1 MHNRR
6 VNNPSDAQRPQ
17 PRRSSSRRRRGARQ
31 VSGSPQD
38 ARDRRKASQARAQA
52 AREAAARE
60 ASRQEQASGAAANRS
75 AQASANSRRESTEQS
90 AHRFVDEKHG
100 ERRRTAAATAS
111 LHKGEEPK
119 GALASRWA
127 LWKPHVKRFAGPLLI
142 NYGVTLGIIVALAVV
157 VGIGAG
163 FRRVPATIGSL
174 WMVVNLGTLNM
185 TGALLGFLPLAPALI
200 YIWAT
205 ARRTTKI
212 IGKSVSVRGLRVFIV
227 LSLLIPLL
235 MTLLAWFML
244 WDASKVFD
252 LAAPNV
258 GEALVSTALVNGA
271 AVVIGLRS
279 RIWRALLLRRE
290 LPTWPVEAFRLAASF
305 LLWMMVAG
313 GVVALVYAATN
324 MGAVVDSYGITS
336 SLTGAIGL
344 SLLAL
349 LYLPN
354 IAIGAMAVLLGGEF
368 HVGDG
373 AVSLFTSTNVN
384 LPPLPILAA
393 VPNQTIPGGPF
404 FLAVTALVAVA
415 TVYRFVKTRGFIEA
429 PVALAVGSGA
439 AVAFLGFCLSWLAGG
454 ELGVYGSAGALEW
467 LFAAECAAWL
477 MVPALVFMLY
487 VSRAGAVVVEDVED
501 SSSTPT
507 STDSEEDRPEESED
521 QGDQDD
527 RNKHVT
533 QDEQND
539 QTEGAEDDEAPE
551 GDEDPETT
559 EDTEDTEDED
569 SSVKQE
575 SDEAS
580 TAESEVDTSDKPD
593 RTEESEQTLESEQ
606 EESTGEQ
613 DDDRE

>member
-6 VNNPSDAQRPQ
+6 VNIPSDAQRPQ

-279 RIWRALLLRRE
+279 RIWRALLLRRG
-290 LPTWPVEAFRLAASF
+290 LPPWPVEAFRLAASF
-305 LLWMMVAG
+305 LLRMMVAG
-313 GVVALVYAATN
+313 GVAALVYAATN

-487 VSRAGAVVVEDVED
+487 VSRAGSVVVEDVED

-507 STDSEEDRPEESED
+507 STDSDEDRTEESED
-521 QGDQDD
+521 PGDQDD

-533 QDEQND
+533 QGEQND
-539 QTEGAEDDEAPE
+539 QTEGVEDDEV
-551 GDEDPETT
+551 PETT
-559 EDTEDTEDED
+559 EDAEDTEATD

-575 SDEAS
+575 SDEHS
-580 TAESEVDTSDKPD
+580 TGVSEADTSDKPA
-593 RTEESEQTLESEQ
+593 EAQESEKTQESEQ
-606 EESTGEQ
+606 EESASAQ
-613 DDDRE
+613 DDDKE

>member
-6 VNNPSDAQRPQ
+6 VNIPSDAQRPQ

-75 AQASANSRRESTEQS
+75 NQASANSRRESTEQS
-90 AHRFVDEKHG
+90 THRFVDEKHG

-111 LHKGEEPK
+111 LNKGEEPK
-119 GALASRWA
+119 GALASRWT

-404 FLAVTALVAVA
+404 FLALTALVAVA
-415 TVYRFVKTRGFIEA
+415 TVYRFVKARGFIEA

-507 STDSEEDRPEESED
+507 STDSEVDSTEESEEQRD
-521 QGDQDD
+521 
-527 RNKHVT
+527 

-539 QTEGAEDDEAPE
+539 QAEEDDKAKENEASDE
-551 GDEDPETT
+551 AEYAEATEDPETA
-559 EDTEDTEDED
+559 EDAD

-575 SDEAS
+575 SDEDSIADSEPDS
-580 TAESEVDTSDKPD
+580 TDEPAEA
-593 RTEESEQTLESEQ
+593 EEAEQNQESEQ

-613 DDDRE
+613 DDDKE

>member
-1 MHNRR
+1 M
-6 VNNPSDAQRPQ
+6 
-17 PRRSSSRRRRGARQ
+17 
-31 VSGSPQD
+31 
-38 ARDRRKASQARAQA
+38 
-52 AREAAARE
+52 
-60 ASRQEQASGAAANRS
+60 AANSS

-90 AHRFVDEKHG
+90 THRFVDEKHG

-111 LHKGEEPK
+111 LNKEVGPK

-127 LWKPHVKRFAGPLLI
+127 LWKPHVKRFAGPLFI
-142 NYGVTLGIIVALAVV
+142 NYGVTVGIIVALAVV

-227 LSLLIPLL
+227 LSLLIPLS

-252 LAAPNV
+252 MAAPNV
-258 GEALVSTALVNGA
+258 GEALISTALVNGA

-305 LLWMMVAG
+305 LLWMIVAG

-354 IAIGAMAVLLGGEF
+354 IAIGAMAVLMGGEF
-368 HVGDG
+368 HVGEG
-373 AVSLFTSTNVN
+373 AVSLFTTTNVN

-393 VPNQTIPGGPF
+393 VPNQAIPGGPF
-404 FLAVTALVAVA
+404 FLAVTALVAVT
-415 TVYRFVKTRGFIEA
+415 TVYRFVKARGFIEA

-487 VSRAGAVVVEDVED
+487 VTRSGSVVVEDVED
-501 SSSTPT
+501 SLSTPT
-507 STDSEEDRPEESED
+507 PTGSEAGSTEESED
-521 QGDQDD
+521 QGD
-527 RNKHVT
+527 H
-533 QDEQND
+533 DEQDNHG
-539 QTEGAEDDEAPE
+539 EGTE
-551 GDEDPETT
+551 GDEAT
-559 EDTEDTEDED
+559 EGTEDEEDAETAENAEDAD
-569 SSVKQE
+569 SSVNQK
-575 SDEAS
+575 SDEDS
-580 TAESEVDTSDKPD
+580 TADSDADTSDKPAE
-593 RTEESEQTLESEQ
+593 TQESVQ
-606 EESTGEQ
+606 EESIGEQ
-613 DDDRE
+613 NDDKK

>member
-75 AQASANSRRESTEQS
+75 NQASANSRRESTEQS
-90 AHRFVDEKHG
+90 THRFVDEKHG

-111 LHKGEEPK
+111 LNKGEEPK
-119 GALASRWA
+119 GALASRWT

-354 IAIGAMAVLLGGEF
+354 IAIGAMSVLLGGEF

-373 AVSLFTSTNVN
+373 AVSLFASTNVN

-404 FLAVTALVAVA
+404 FLALTALVAVA
-415 TVYRFVKTRGFIEA
+415 TVYRFVKARGFIEA

-487 VSRAGAVVVEDVED
+487 VSRAGSVVVEDVED

-507 STDSEEDRPEESED
+507 STDSEVDSTEESEEQRD
-521 QGDQDD
+521 
-527 RNKHVT
+527 

-539 QTEGAEDDEAPE
+539 QAEEDDKAKENEASDE
-551 GDEDPETT
+551 AEYAEATEDPETA
-559 EDTEDTEDED
+559 EDAD

-575 SDEAS
+575 SDEDSIADSEPDS
-580 TAESEVDTSDKPD
+580 TDEPAEA
-593 RTEESEQTLESEQ
+593 EEAEQNQESEQ

-613 DDDRE
+613 DDDKE

>member
-6 VNNPSDAQRPQ
+6 VNIPSDAQRPQ

-60 ASRQEQASGAAANRS
+60 ASRQEQASSDAANTS
-75 AQASANSRRESTEQS
+75 AQASAASRLESTEHS

-111 LHKGEEPK
+111 LNKGEEPK

-200 YIWAT
+200 YRWAT

-354 IAIGAMAVLLGGEF
+354 IAVGAMAVLLGGEF

-404 FLAVTALVAVA
+404 FLALTALVAVA
-415 TVYRFVKTRGFIEA
+415 TVYRFVKARGFIEA

-487 VSRAGAVVVEDVED
+487 VSRAGSVVVEDVED

-507 STDSEEDRPEESED
+507 STDSEVDSTEESEEQRD
-521 QGDQDD
+521 
-527 RNKHVT
+527 

-539 QTEGAEDDEAPE
+539 QAEEDDKAKENEASDE
-551 GDEDPETT
+551 AEYAEATEDPETA
-559 EDTEDTEDED
+559 EDAD

-575 SDEAS
+575 SDEDSIADSEPDS
-580 TAESEVDTSDKPD
+580 TDEPAEA
-593 RTEESEQTLESEQ
+593 EEAEQNQESEQ

-613 DDDRE
+613 DDDKE

>member
-75 AQASANSRRESTEQS
+75 NQASVNSRRESTEQS

-111 LHKGEEPK
+111 LNKGEEPK

-235 MTLLAWFML
+235 LTLLAWFML

-404 FLAVTALVAVA
+404 YLALTALVAVA
-415 TVYRFVKTRGFIEA
+415 TVYRFVKARGFIEA

-487 VSRAGAVVVEDVED
+487 VSRAGSVVVEDVED

-507 STDSEEDRPEESED
+507 STDSDEDSAEESED

-539 QTEGAEDDEAPE
+539 QTEGAEDEEVPE
-551 GDEDPETT
+551 DT
-559 EDTEDTEDED
+559 EDAEDTEDED
-569 SSVKQE
+569 SSVNQE
-575 SDEAS
+575 SDGDS
-580 TAESEVDTSDKPD
+580 TAESEADTADKPAKVK
-593 RTEESEQTLESEQ
+593 ESEQTQESEQ

-613 DDDRE
+613 DDDKE

>member
-6 VNNPSDAQRPQ
+6 VNIPSDAQRPQ

-60 ASRQEQASGAAANRS
+60 ASRQEQASSDAANTS
-75 AQASANSRRESTEQS
+75 AQASAASRLESTEHS

-111 LHKGEEPK
+111 LNKGEEPK

-354 IAIGAMAVLLGGEF
+354 IAVGAMAVLLGGEF

-404 FLAVTALVAVA
+404 FLALTALVAVA
-415 TVYRFVKTRGFIEA
+415 TVYRFVKARGFIEA

-487 VSRAGAVVVEDVED
+487 VSRAGSVVVEDVED

-507 STDSEEDRPEESED
+507 STDSEVDSTEESEEQRD
-521 QGDQDD
+521 
-527 RNKHVT
+527 

-539 QTEGAEDDEAPE
+539 QAEEDDKAKENEASDE
-551 GDEDPETT
+551 AEYAEATEDPETA
-559 EDTEDTEDED
+559 EDAD

-575 SDEAS
+575 SDEDSIADSEPDS
-580 TAESEVDTSDKPD
+580 TDEPAEA
-593 RTEESEQTLESEQ
+593 EEAEQNQESEQ

-613 DDDRE
+613 DDDKE

>member
-1 MHNRR
+1 M
-6 VNNPSDAQRPQ
+6 
-17 PRRSSSRRRRGARQ
+17 
-31 VSGSPQD
+31 
-38 ARDRRKASQARAQA
+38 
-52 AREAAARE
+52 
-60 ASRQEQASGAAANRS
+60 
-75 AQASANSRRESTEQS
+75 
-90 AHRFVDEKHG
+90 
-100 ERRRTAAATAS
+100 
-111 LHKGEEPK
+111 
-119 GALASRWA
+119 
-127 LWKPHVKRFAGPLLI
+127 
-142 NYGVTLGIIVALAVV
+142 TLGIIVALAVV

-290 LPTWPVEAFRLAASF
+290 LPAWPVEAFRLAASF
-305 LLWMMVAG
+305 LLSMMVAG

-467 LFAAECAAWL
+467 LFAAESAAWL

-507 STDSEEDRPEESED
+507 STESEEDRPEESED

-613 DDDRE
+613 DDDREKQD